1 MAYLNYGDMVSIYG
15 DAVSATDFNRFEYDA
30 EVLIDGW
37 TTGIDNVHKL
47 RIAFPTEPMDAE
59 AVRRCCA
66 ALVNALAQFEQV
78 QAASIGASAGG
89 AIASMSSGS
98 ESISYRQTASALSV
112 AAGSVEG
119 RNAYLGNIVRQYLAG
134 HQDAN
139 GVNLL
144 YGGVY
149 PVVPSVEVLNV

>member
-1 MAYLNYGDMVSIYG
+1 MAFISFSDMAAMGYT
-15 DAVSATDFNRFEYDA
+15 VSATDFNRFEYDA

-66 ALVNALAQFEQV
+66 ALIGAMAQFEQI
-78 QAASIGASAGG
+78 QIASVGGGSG